1 MYFPFLRGKQNE
13 LLAIRECVG
22 KLSESGKVVPIIEPV
37 TNGFSTILKC
47 INALCEKNIEC
58 IIVFNSQNGD
68 LGKNPKQMRKLV
80 DEIKSNTQAQH
91 FAFIL
96 NSSTKAS
103 DINDFL
109 TNIGD
114 RKFSFIHSASF
125 SDPKFLYSIS
135 SNINFRH
142 HIFIDPNVSRSYK
155 QQFSNFSRV
164 NISDCFR
171 SVNKNSDYAD
181 PNHEFYTDA
190 HLTYQVDGFTG
201 FGDYTTLPGRF
212 KSGGFQPYT
221 AALHLT
227 HEANETN
234 DIWVRHFLSE
244 VYDYPTS
251 DQAALIHEALPEMTA
266 FINKFKEYFSFSEA
280 VKEIIDIHKTGRS
293 TNLGYMKKL
302 AIKHHV
308 ELWLKIL

>member
-13 LLAIRECVG
+13 LLALRECVD

-37 TNGFSTILKC
+37 TKGFSPVLKC
-47 INALCEKNIEC
+47 INTLCDKNVEH

-68 LGKNPKQMRKLV
+68 LGKSPKQMTALV
-80 DEIKSNTQAQH
+80 DEIKSKTQAQH

-103 DINDFL
+103 EINDFL
-109 TNIGD
+109 ASIGE
-114 RKFSFIHSASF
+114 RKFSFIHNASF
-125 SDPKFLYSIS
+125 SDPKFLFSIS
-135 SNINFRH
+135 SNVNFCH
-142 HIFIDPNVSRSYK
+142 HIFIDSNVSRSYK
-155 QQFSNFSRV
+155 QQFNDFSRV

-171 SVNKNSDYAD
+171 SVSKNSEYAD

-190 HLTYQVDGFTG
+190 HLTYITDGFSG
-201 FGDYTTLPGRF
+201 FGDYTTLSERF

-227 HEANETN
+227 HEVTGTG
-234 DIWVRHFLSE
+234 DIWVRHFLSK
-244 VYDYPTS
+244 VYEYPTS
-251 DQAALIHEALPEMTA
+251 DQAALIHEALPEMVA
-266 FINKFKEYFSFSEA
+266 FINEFKDYFSFSEA
-280 VKEIIDIHKTGRS
+280 IKEIIDIDNEGRS

-302 AIKHHV
+302 AIKHHI
-308 ELWLKIL
+308 ELLLKIL